1 MFSRINN
8 GIRSL
13 CSLQVIYPKK
23 KNMIVHNRN
32 IHKNQLMESI
42 WKLSTYKGSLET
54 HEKQNTRNYML

>member
-1 MFSRINN
+1 
-8 GIRSL
+8 
-13 CSLQVIYPKK
+13 
-23 KNMIVHNRN
+23 MIVHNRN